1 MSVINVTVTSAGAA
15 NVSVS
20 NGSTVNATVG
30 NGGAVNVSTGT
41 ISPGNATVV
50 SGTLAINSTTTLAA
64 GAQAYVV
71 NNGTAYAAKLDI
83 GIPAGPAT
91 SVTVGNTTTLDGGNA
106 SVTGTTNGST
116 LTLAFAIPRGA
127 NGTNG
132 TNGTNGVTPSFAIGN
147 TSTLSSG
154 SSATVTATPSNGGA
168 NITLDFGIPR
178 GADGTSGS
186 SSWSSLTG
194 VPSNFPTNTTLV
206 SGLSAGYSAANHAHN
221 YVTSLNNLTGA
232 LTLAAGGNV
241 TLTANGSTLTIAAS
255 GGGLGEN
262 DAVDGGNYVGEILYG
277 ITFQTQ
283 PQSQT
288 VSTGAFTVSN
298 VTMPTGTY
306 ATVSFANGTYF
317 ATPSNED
324 TSGDY
329 LAKST
334 NGISWTR
341 QNGAFATAADYRAVQ
356 FGGGLYL
363 TLQNTTGS
371 GQKYATSA
379 DGVTWTERTPPFVFR
394 DVKHI
399 AGLGWVGH
407 YVASGYSR
415 FQVST
420 DGVTWANLYNGNAFQ
435 TEAVSFALIAGKFV
449 VNGSAAT
456 ISGGSI
462 GSFGASPSG
471 LSGSLVAAS
480 STAAVYA
487 GGGQLHVVD
496 WAAESVTLTA
506 TFAEPYS
513 AAFHS
518 PSGRWLIVNESGV
531 FTTSGT
537 STPALRLSFTGGIPQ
552 NQSRV
557 YVSSGGR
564 ATVLRATGGSAS
576 YELFSSDDGGLTWT
590 SRQTSTLP
598 GGTPLGAAAGDLVVL
613 LPPFLGVGSSQIR
626 VVTPGGTT
634 ATASF
639 TVAATA
645 TSGNPISY
653 QWQNSVDAGTSW
665 ANVANATSN
674 TLALAGLT
682 TSDNGTRFR
691 AVASAT
697 GATPTP
703 SQSATL
709 TVS

>member
-1 MSVINVTVTSAGAA
+1 MSITVTVNGQSGPAIAVKSGDQVG
-15 NVSVS
+15 VSVGAS
-20 NGSTVNATVG
+20 SSSYTVGVSAAGTPGGQGIQGPAGPPATTITVG
-30 NGGAVNVSTGT
+30 NVS
-41 ISPGNATVV
+41 
-50 SGTLAINSTTTLAA
+50 TLAA
-64 GAQAYVV
+64 GS
-71 NNGTAYAAKLDI
+71 N
-83 GIPAGPAT
+83 
-91 SVTVGNTTTLDGGNA
+91 
-106 SVTGTTNGST
+106 
-116 LTLAFAIPRGA
+116 
-127 NGTNG
+127 
-132 TNGTNGVTPSFAIGN
+132 
-147 TSTLSSG
+147 
-154 SSATVTATPSNGGA
+154 ATVTATSSNSGANLTLAFGLPQGQPGQTGPAGSNGTTPTLSIGNVTTLASTENATVTATTTNNGA
-168 NITLDFGIPR
+168 NVALSFGLPR
-178 GADGTSGS
+178 GQDGNGTSNLTLSSSTPSALGTAAAGS
-186 SSWSSLTG
+186 SNQAARGDHVHEL
-194 VPSNFPTNTTLV
+194 PNLTTL
-206 SGLSAGYSAANHAHN
+206 GAAAANHAHN
-221 YVTSLNNLTGA
+221 YVTSLNNLTGG
-232 LTLAAGGNV
+232 LSLVAGANV
-241 TLTANGSTLTIAAS
+241 SLTANGSTLTIAAS
-255 GGGLGEN
+255 GGLGEN

-277 ITFQTQ
+277 ITFTTQ

-306 ATVSFANGTYF
+306 AAISFANGSYF
-317 ATPSNED
+317 ATPSNAD
-324 TSGDY
+324 SGGDY
-329 LAKST
+329 LAKSQ

-341 QNGAFATAADYRAVQ
+341 QNGAFATASPYQPVQ

-371 GQKYATSA
+371 GQKYATSS

-407 YVASGYSR
+407 YVASTYSR

-420 DGVTWANLYNGNAFQ
+420 DGVTWANLYNGSAFQ

-449 VNGSAAT
+449 VNGVAAT

-462 GSFGASPSG
+462 GSFGTSPSG

-506 TFAEPYS
+506 TFAAPYS

-531 FTTSGT
+531 FTTPGT
-537 STPALRLSFTGGIPQ
+537 STPVLRLSFTGGTAQ

-564 ATVLRATGGSAS
+564 ATVLRATGGSAE
-576 YELFSSDDGGLTWT
+576 YELSSSDDGGLTWN

-598 GGTPLGAAAGDLVVL
+598 GGTPLGTAAGDLVVL
-613 LPPFLGVGSSQIR
+613 LPPSLGVSSSQIR

-634 ATASF
+634 ASASF

-645 TSGNPISY
+645 TSGNPVSY

-665 ANVANATSN
+665 GNVANATAN
-674 TLALAGLT
+674 TLALTALT
-682 TSDNGTRFR
+682 TSDNGTRYR

-709 TVS
+709 TVTG

>member
-106 SVTGTTNGST
+106 SVMGTTNGST

-221 YVTSLNNLTGA
+221 YVTSLNNLTGG

-255 GGGLGEN
+255 GGLGEN
-262 DAVDGGNYVGEILYG
+262 DAVDGGNYVGEIIGG
-277 ITFQTQ
+277 ITFSLQ

-288 VSTGAFTVSN
+288 VTVN
-298 VTMPTGTY
+298 
-306 ATVSFANGTYF
+306 AAAVSFGNVS
-317 ATPSNED
+317 SNITID
-324 TSGDY
+324 S
-329 LAKST
+329 S
-334 NGISWTR
+334 
-341 QNGAFATAADYRAVQ
+341 
-356 FGGGLYL
+356 
-363 TLQNTTGS
+363 
-371 GQKYATSA
+371 SA
-379 DGVTWTERTPPFVFR
+379 DGMSAYGSRLYITRTASDQIWSSGDDGSTWSQLASFARSNPDVSAVAYAPPSFASNGTRTLFC
-394 DVKHI
+394 
-399 AGLGWVGH
+399 AGLDSETSLRYSDNADLSSSTAISNISAQSVCYLPSAGRFI
-407 YVASGYSR
+407 ASGVTYYDGATSYGGVM
-415 FQVST
+415 VSSSDAANWT
-420 DGVTWANLYNGNAFQ
+420 VRLNQGVAFTSYRHLFVLSGKVIAVLKTAGQSETYNVVHVSSDGVNWTSANMNMP
-435 TEAVSFALIAGKFV
+435 
-449 VNGSAAT
+449 SAP
-456 ISGGSI
+456 
-462 GSFGASPSG
+462 PSG
-471 LSGSLVAAS
+471 AAAS
-480 STAAVYA
+480 STRI
-487 GGGQLHVVD
+487 VV
-496 WAAESVTLTA
+496 
-506 TFAEPYS
+506 
-513 AAFHS
+513 
-518 PSGRWLIVNESGV
+518 VN
-531 FTTSGT
+531 GT
-537 STPALRLSFTGGIPQ
+537 SSTRYTSDGVNWITGSLPVSCDRISYAAGLFWAMRSLTSTDICTSPDGITWTLRDAGLSRQ
-552 NQSRV
+552 YQSV
-557 YVSSGGR
+557 AAASGSNLAFIVTNSSP
-564 ATVLRATGGSAS
+564 LRATITTSTASANLTVSAS
-576 YELFSSDDGGLTWT
+576 
-590 SRQTSTLP
+590 
-598 GGTPLGAAAGDLVVL
+598 
-613 LPPFLGVGSSQIR
+613 
-626 VVTPGGTT
+626 
-634 ATASF
+634 ASG
-639 TVAATA
+639 
-645 TSGNPISY
+645 GNPVSY
-653 QWQNSVDAGTSW
+653 QWQRSVDAGTNW
-665 ANVANATSN
+665 NAIANATSA
-674 TLALAGLT
+674 TLNLTGLVQ
-682 TSDNGTRFR
+682 SDSGTRYR
-691 AVASAT
+691 AAASAT
-697 GATPTP
+697 GATTAF

-709 TVS
+709 TVT